1 MRSLNLDQLRALET
15 VADLG
20 SFTGAARK
28 LNLSQSAVST
38 QIREL
43 EERFGV
49 QLVER
54 LGKRAFATAAG
65 QEIIAQARLVAEE
78 ADALATAMR
87 RRRDGWLGRVRL
99 GASATALIYHL
110 PPLLKRLT
118 VQHPNL
124 ELVVTT
130 GTTVGV
136 VERIQ
141 RNEIDAGVVSLPI
154 EDPAIAVQPLFDEP
168 LMAIFPAGTKNVPAQ
183 ATPQALAGERLILE
197 YARANLK
204 LLISNW
210 LTVDGLAPRPA
221 MELDNLQAVKEMVA
235 AGLGASIVP
244 QSAVTDA
251 ASRESLIVRPLHPP
265 LIRTLAYIQR
275 RDKPD
280 EPALTIVREE
290 LLTLRRAGASEPG
303 TGRGKHRS

>member
-1 MRSLNLDQLRALET
+1 MRSLNLDQLKALET
-15 VADLG
+15 VVGLG

-28 LNLSQSAVST
+28 LHLSQSAIST

-65 QEIIAQARLVAEE
+65 KEIIAQAHLVAEE

-110 PPLLKRLT
+110 PRLLKKLT
-118 VQHPNL
+118 TQHPNL

-130 GTTVGV
+130 GITVGV
-136 VERIQ
+136 VERIL
-141 RNEIDAGVVSLPI
+141 RNELDAGIVSLPV
-154 EDPAIAVQPLFDEP
+154 EDRSIDAWPLFEEP
-168 LMAIFPAGTKNVPAQ
+168 LVAIFPAGMKRIPA
-183 ATPQALAGERLILE
+183 AVTPQALAGQRLILE

-210 LTVDGLAPRPA
+210 LAFDGVEPGSA
-221 MELDNLQAVKEMVA
+221 MELDNLEAVKEIVA

-244 QSAVTDA
+244 QSAVADA
-251 ASRESLIVRPLHPP
+251 QSRKALIVRPLQPP
-265 LIRTLAYIQR
+265 LVRTLAYIQQ

-280 EPALTIVREE
+280 EPALRIVRDE
-290 LLTLRRAGASEPG
+290 LLTLRDRFAARGAK
-303 TGRGKHRS
+303 RRS